1 MKVLA
6 ITLWVILFLI
16 LKNTKFVVCVGI
28 CRENEQRA
36 LESLNK
42 EVDDPT
48 NSLASWV
55 VGKDCCEW
63 EGVVCNNLTRHVI
76 ELHIVNHW
84 QKSGYLIRINS
95 LEWLPSLLSLEHLDM
110 HYVDLSKA
118 TNWLQV
124 INMLPSLVDLS
135 LSHCSL
141 HHIQPLLHHNFSSL
155 ETLHLSGNK
164 FNSPVP
170 KWIFN
175 LANLVSLN
183 LSDNNFTGPFPEG
196 PVNFTSLTTFKASFN
211 SFNYLSNLE
220 YLDLSYNMLS
230 GKLPNVIGKLGNLEY
245 LDLSGNLFEG
255 EVSEIFNG
263 NFVSAEMGNSSSLNA
278 KTLPESLGQ
287 LSMLKTFI
295 IYNNRLTG
303 TLPESLGQLSMLEYF
318 AISYNRF
325 TGTLPESLGQLSM
338 LKYFAISD
346 NRLEGVVTESHFS
359 KLTQLKSFYASK
371 NNLTLKVS
379 ENWIPPFQAETI
391 KIRGWNIGPLF
402 PVWFRTQKL
411 ITDVDISDGGIQGE
425 VPTWFWN
432 LTSQIRILN
441 LSHNQFVGEV
451 PNISP
456 PSIEYGDPWLMYLGS
471 NNFSGPLPQIST
483 NVSLLDL
490 SKNSFSKGLSNL
502 LCEAKNKSYKLEIL
516 NLEGND
522 LSEEIPDCWMNWPEL
537 RVLILRDNN
546 LIGGIPK
553 SMEVLS
559 NLQSLDLGRNRLNG
573 PFPLKG

>member
-1 MKVLA
+1 MATSMRGKSIRPLFSIDSGDVNLA
-6 ITLWVILFLI
+6 
-16 LKNTKFVVCVGI
+16 
-28 CRENEQRA
+28 
-36 LESLNK
+36 
-42 EVDDPT
+42 
-48 NSLASWV
+48 
-55 VGKDCCEW
+55 
-63 EGVVCNNLTRHVI
+63 
-76 ELHIVNHW
+76 ELHEAD
-84 QKSGYLIRINS
+84 
-95 LEWLPSLLSLEHLDM
+95 LEAGEDVESHALD
-110 HYVDLSKA
+110 DE
-118 TNWLQV
+118 
-124 INMLPSLVDLS
+124 D
-135 LSHCSL
+135 
-141 HHIQPLLHHNFSSL
+141 
-155 ETLHLSGNK
+155 
-164 FNSPVP
+164 
-170 KWIFN
+170 
-175 LANLVSLN
+175 
-183 LSDNNFTGPFPEG
+183 DNE
-196 PVNFTSLTTFKASFN
+196 VLTDA
-211 SFNYLSNLE
+211 
-220 YLDLSYNMLS
+220 SYNMLS

-255 EVSEIFNG
+255 EVSEIFN
-263 NFVSAEMGNSSSLNA
+263 AE
-278 KTLPESLGQ
+278 
-287 LSMLKTFI
+287 
-295 IYNNRLTG
+295 
-303 TLPESLGQLSMLEYF
+303 
-318 AISYNRF
+318 
-325 TGTLPESLGQLSM
+325 
-338 LKYFAISD
+338 
-346 NRLEGVVTESHFS
+346 H
-359 KLTQLKSFYASK
+359 
-371 NNLTLKVS
+371 
-379 ENWIPPFQAETI
+379 I

-411 ITDVDISDGGIQGE
+411 IWDVDISDGGILGE

-537 RVLILRDNN
+537 RFLILRDNN

-573 PFPLKG
+573 PFPSSLGNCIK